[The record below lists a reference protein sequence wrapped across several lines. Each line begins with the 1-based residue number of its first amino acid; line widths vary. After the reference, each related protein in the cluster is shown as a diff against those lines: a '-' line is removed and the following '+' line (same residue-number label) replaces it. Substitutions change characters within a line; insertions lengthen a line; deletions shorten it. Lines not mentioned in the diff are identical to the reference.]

1 MLFSVIFSSEDGNST
16 SAKPSPLAKA
26 KVEKKEKKYK
36 HVKINVM
43 KKIAL
48 YINPL
53 IYVIFSSLYFVF
65 YLSIF

>member
-1 MLFSVIFSSEDGNST
+1 MLFSVIFSSEEGNST
-16 SAKPSPLAKA
+16 TTKPSPLAKV
-26 KVEKKEKKYK
+26 KPEKKQNKYE

-53 IYVIFSSLYFVF
+53 IYVIFCSLYFVF